1 MSRELLEECKQAI
14 LANLQKWQYKDEVA
28 LYNVLQKIETELS
41 KPEPEPVA
49 WIFKKGLDMLNLRGT
64 FTSTTIFAKQDESL
78 VPLYTSPPTRKHM
91 SDDEIMQVIDGALH
105 LVKKLA

>member
-28 LYNVLQKIETELS
+28 LYNVLQKIETELA

-49 WIFKKGLDMLNLRGT
+49 IVERRNQEHSTVSLLVKKRYPVGT
-64 FTSTTIFAKQDESL
+64 KF
-78 VPLYTSPPTRKHM
+78 YTSPPSREPL